1 MSFEKRMGY
10 KPYKFKFDEAIY
22 LAVKSKEE
30 VERINETLKEES
42 PESDYESYSWYL
54 TAEIADKLKS
64 QKLKIDMQ
72 ISWHIGL
79 PFYRV
84 QKIGIDERKYY
95 IAEFYLQNFYSL
107 DK

>member
-64 QKLKIDMQ
+64 QKLKIDMPN
-72 ISWHIGL
+72 L
-79 PFYRV
+79 LAYRV
-84 QKIGIDERKYY
+84 T
-95 IAEFYLQNFYSL
+95 FLQSSKNWNT
-107 DK
+107 

>member
-1 MSFEKRMGY
+1 MSFGKRMGY

-54 TAEIADKLKS
+54 IES
-64 QKLKIDMQ
+64 SHLKITLNP
-72 ISWHIGL
+72 ITPLCRGL
-79 PFYRV
+79 HR
-84 QKIGIDERKYY
+84 KIRNY
-95 IAEFYLQNFYSL
+95 FFVTTLSPH
-107 DK
+107 